1 MNTNSLPEQ
10 LATVDELRGQAQ
22 SGERDVAVTAR
33 ASLVRLIAAD
43 NPEVSAAARQ
53 AVRETSISLVPPRI
67 DFGPVA
73 PGTPR
78 LSAAIKIGGAPIALT
93 STIKVTGAGLRARIA
108 GGLLQVQWLPGDG
121 PLTGMVSLDGPA
133 GAADLPVTGHISAAR
148 TTFDRLEA
156 EWPPAAAEP
165 SESVWPSGGAV
176 PSESVWPS
184 GAAVPSET
192 VWPSGAAVPSETVLP
207 PGAALPLDT
216 APPPETAQPAK
227 TGTVAADD
235 AAGPVPTATFPT
247 TVEPIDGELATTTDE
262 TGLFTPDPWGAD
274 APAGWPGER
283 ERLDTTP
290 PSADQRD
297 VWPAETTPLVTHAAT
312 TDDRDDDEPY
322 RWVPLETEPAPRGGW
337 AAGDRAPA
345 VPPPSRTRR
354 RGKGLIIAGA
364 TALVLLAGTGLAAA
378 VTLRN
383 DQSSPTK
390 QEQVAQPPAN
400 QQGRTGGSG
409 DNGGDQ
415 GSGAGRGDETG
426 SGNAGQ
432 GNAEQKGNG
441 QAVPASLDKPAVAG
455 TIEVG
460 DEPEGVAVS
469 PDSRTLYVANQNS
482 RILSV
487 ADLQS
492 GQVRN
497 VTLRNTPRFVTVSQ
511 DGRRVFVS
519 MYEDD
524 LSGSGV
530 AVVDAQKL
538 TVLRNLR
545 TGVQPYALAVAPD
558 GRLWVPI
565 HGGRNVE
572 IYESEKLTGRVFVP
586 ENPHAVSFGTDGQ
599 RAFTPD
605 HESSTVSVIDT
616 RNDKR
621 LKSIPVSAAPHS
633 LAVSPD
639 GRTVV
644 VACFQANAVDLIDTG
659 TLERRG
665 PFKVG
670 RKPQA
675 AAFAVDSGH
684 AYAVNEAGN
693 SVSVIDPA
701 SGKVTATVPVG
712 RSPRT
717 MAVAPNGKFAYVSN
731 GGDDTV
737 TILRVS

>member
-1 MNTNSLPEQ
+1 MNTHSLPEQ
-10 LATVDELRGQAQ
+10 LATVDELRDQAR
-22 SGERDVAVTAR
+22 SDERDVAVTAR
-33 ASLVRLIAAD
+33 ASLVRLITAD

-67 DFGPVA
+67 DFGPVS

-78 LSAAIKIGGAPIALT
+78 LSAAIKIEGAPIALT

-133 GAADLPVTGHISAAR
+133 GAADLPVTGHITAAR
-148 TTFDRLEA
+148 TTFDPLEA
-156 EWPPAAAEP
+156 EWPPAT
-165 SESVWPSGGAV
+165 AV
-176 PSESVWPS
+176 PSETAWPS

-192 VWPSGAAVPSETVLP
+192 AWPSGAAVPSETAWPSGAAVPSETALP
-207 PGAALPLDT
+207 PEAALPLD
-216 APPPETAQPAK
+216 AASPAEAVQPAA
-227 TGTVAADD
+227 TGTSPADD
-235 AAGPVPTATFPT
+235 VADPAPTATSPT
-247 TVEPIDGELATTTDE
+247 PVEPLEGEQAPTPDG
-262 TGLFTPDPWGAD
+262 FTPDPWGTD
-274 APAGWPGER
+274 ALAGWPGEP
-283 ERLDTTP
+283 ERPDTTP
-290 PSADQRD
+290 PSAEQSD
-297 VWPAETTPLVTHAAT
+297 VWPAETTPLATHPVT
-312 TDDRDDDEPY
+312 TDERDDDEPY
-322 RWVPLETEPAPRGGW
+322 RWEPLETEPASRGGW
-337 AAGDRAPA
+337 AAVDRAPA
-345 VPPPSRTRR
+345 VASPSRTRR

-378 VTLRN
+378 VTLRD
-383 DQSSPTK
+383 DQSPPTK
-390 QEQVAQPPAN
+390 QEQVAQPPADE
-400 QQGRTGGSG
+400 QGRTGG
-409 DNGGDQ
+409 NGADQ
-415 GSGAGRGDETG
+415 GSGADEGDETG
-426 SGNAGQ
+426 NGNAGQ
-432 GNAEQKGNG
+432 GNAEQQGNG
-441 QAVPASLDKPAVAG
+441 QAVPASLDKPTVAG

-469 PDSRTLYVANQNS
+469 PDSKTLYVANQNS

-511 DGRRVFVS
+511 DGKRVFVS

-538 TVLRNLR
+538 TVLQNLR

-572 IYESEKLTGRVFVP
+572 IYESEELTGRVFVP

-644 VACFQANAVDLIDTG
+644 VACFQANAVDLIDTE

-684 AYAVNEAGN
+684 AYAVNEASN